1 MKIFIIS
8 VLLITIAIAQTEDGG
23 YDQIKAWR
31 ERIQFKQDYEKLQDM
46 IQQVDHIIAY
56 LDTEQGKNLTPK
68 QYEELLNE
76 ITIIEDEIKVITSS
90 YKEDDL

>member
-1 MKIFIIS
+1 MKIIIVFI
-8 VLLITIAIAQTEDGG
+8 VLITIAVASSQQGFDE
-23 YDQIKAWR
+23 IKSWR
-31 ERIQFKQDYEKLQDM
+31 ERIQFKQDYEKLQEM
-46 IQQVDHIIAY
+46 IQQVDHIIAF

-76 ITIIEDEIKVITSS
+76 ITVIEEEIKVITSA

>member
-1 MKIFIIS
+1 MKIIIVFI
-8 VLLITIAIAQTEDGG
+8 VLITIAVAQSQQGFDE
-23 YDQIKAWR
+23 IKSWR
-31 ERIQFKQDYEKLQDM
+31 ERIQFKQDYEKLQEM

-76 ITIIEDEIKVITSS
+76 ITVIEQEIKVITSA

>member
-1 MKIFIIS
+1 MKIIIVFI
-8 VLLITIAIAQTEDGG
+8 VLITIAVASQQEGFDE
-23 YDQIKAWR
+23 IKSWR
-31 ERIQFKQDYEKLQDM
+31 ERIQFKQDYEKLQEM

-76 ITIIEDEIKVITSS
+76 ITTIEEEIKVITSS